1 MPFQD
6 DFRFKAHELLV
17 ELDASIAKMM
27 MMVSAKEIEGAFWD
41 EATNRH
47 HHAFIAWRDF
57 ISDTDN
63 VVNPKSSV
71 H

>member
-1 MPFQD
+1 MPND
-6 DFRFKAHELLV
+6 EFRFRAHELLV

-27 MMVSAKEIEGAFWD
+27 MMVAAKEIEGAFWA

-47 HHAFIAWRDF
+47 YQAFLAWHDFIAA
-57 ISDTDN
+57 SDDAAESI
-63 VVNPKSSV
+63 PAI

>member
-1 MPFQD
+1 MPLQD

-27 MMVSAKEIEGAFWD
+27 MMVSAKEIDGAFWE
-41 EATNRH
+41 EATTRH
-47 HHAFIAWRDF
+47 HEAFLAWHDFIAA
-57 ISDTDN
+57 TDDAADS
-63 VVNPKSSV
+63 NPAI